1 MPDIT
6 VEEFAQDVGV
16 SVKRIQEQLV
26 EAGLSNKNAEDV
38 ISDVEKSKLLSF
50 LRKKHGKDS
59 GDGPRK
65 ITLRRKTIS
74 ELKVPVASQGRAKPR
89 SKTVS
94 IEFRKR
100 RTYAKRSD
108 LTDTAKEEKKVKASE
123 EKIQE
128 PEIES
133 SEAKNDELPIKKE
146 VADNKPER
154 VVDVVQKPEENE
166 TINQENL
173 LQGKNEVKSMPIQN
187 LPESEVKKVTTKD
200 KKKKKEQVHHKR
212 EELHVTSKTSG
223 KRRKKTYIKPVIP
236 QQKNKQHGFEKPTAP
251 IVREVEIPENISVSE
266 LGQRMSVKGSE
277 VVKILMGLGTMTT
290 INQIIDQET
299 AILVV
304 EEIGHNGIALKEEN
318 IEEDLANLIQYKDK
332 PKTRP
337 AVITVMG
344 HVDHGKTTL
353 LDFIRK
359 TKVVD
364 GEAGGI
370 TQHIGAYEVETSKG
384 KLTFID
390 TPGHAAFSS
399 MRARGANTTD
409 IVVLVVAA
417 NDGIKPQTE
426 EAINHAKAADVS
438 IVVAIN
444 KIDLDGADPDKV
456 KGDLAALDLTPD
468 DWGGNT
474 QMVPVSAIK
483 GDGIEDLL
491 ERIALE
497 AEILELKA
505 NYEGAA
511 QGVVIESELDKFK
524 GSVSTFL
531 IQNGTLKVGDLVVS
545 GNAMGKIKS
554 IVNSDGN
561 KIKQAGPS
569 AAVEVLGLNS
579 VPTAGDQFQVV
590 KNDKQ
595 AREISEYRTSK
606 EKEKKLLKQKDESV
620 GDLFE
625 TLGQETKKVLN
636 VIVKTDVGGTC
647 EAVVAALH
655 DLGNDKAK
663 VKLVS
668 SGVGGISESDANLAV
683 AVESIILGFNVR
695 ADNAAKKIIEE
706 ENIPLSYHSIIYELL
721 DDVKARMSGLL
732 DPIIKE
738 EILGTSEVLEV
749 FNSPK
754 FGQVAGC
761 NVIEGNVLR
770 NKPVRV
776 LRDDIVIFEGELN
789 SLRRFK
795 EDVNEVKNGNE
806 CGMGIKNYKD
816 IKPGDKIEV
825 FDRKEEA
832 QQI

>member
-1 MPDIT
+1 MTLT
-6 VEEFAQDVGV
+6 VKDFAKTLKISDKALIERMQKAGLEHSKSSDEVTASDKQALLKSLKGSKSSSKSVTSESGV
-16 SVKRIQEQLV
+16 KVTSKGKASSIKSSNKSYSDNIEAKRAQASEQLKEQQVKREEQLKAAKQNQEQKKKQV
-26 EAGLSNKNAEDV
+26 RQPKTQSKENPIDIKDQLSSAVNAY
-38 ISDVEKSKLLSF
+38 
-50 LRKKHGKDS
+50 KK
-59 GDGPRK
+59 
-65 ITLRRKTIS
+65 
-74 ELKVPVASQGRAKPR
+74 
-89 SKTVS
+89 
-94 IEFRKR
+94 
-100 RTYAKRSD
+100 
-108 LTDTAKEEKKVKASE
+108 KEGSPSE
-123 EKIQE
+123 EKHQFE
-128 PEIES
+128 VP
-133 SEAKNDELPIKKE
+133 SEFIKKDIE
-146 VADNKPER
+146 VP
-154 VVDVVQKPEENE
+154 E
-166 TINQENL
+166 TI
-173 LQGKNEVKSMPIQN
+173 
-187 LPESEVKKVTTKD
+187 
-200 KKKKKEQVHHKR
+200 QVG
-212 EELHVTSKTSG
+212 ELAKLM
-223 KRRKKTYIKPVIP
+223 
-236 QQKNKQHGFEKPTAP
+236 A
-251 IVREVEIPENISVSE
+251 
-266 LGQRMSVKGSE
+266 VKGGE
-277 VVKILMGLGTMTT
+277 VVKNLMSLGVVAT
-290 INQIIDQET
+290 INDVIDQET

-304 EEIGHNGIALKEEN
+304 EEIGHNGIAIQLDN
-318 IEEDLANLIQYKDK
+318 IEEDLANLIQYEGK

-370 TQHIGAYEVETSKG
+370 TQHIGAYEVDTTKG

-426 EAINHAKAADVS
+426 EAINHAKAAGVS

-444 KIDLDGADPDKV
+444 KIDLDGADIDKV
-456 KGDLAALDLTPD
+456 KGDLAAKDLTPE
-468 DWGGNT
+468 DWGGNI
-474 QMVPVSAIK
+474 QMVPISALK
-483 GDGIEDLL
+483 GDGVDDLL

-505 NYEGAA
+505 HYEGSA
-511 QGVVIESELDKFK
+511 QGVVIESELDKFR

-531 IQNGTLKVGDLVVS
+531 IQNGTLKIGDLVVS
-545 GNAMGKIKS
+545 GNAIGKIKS
-554 IVNSDGN
+554 IVDSDGN
-561 KIKQAGPS
+561 KIKSAMPS
-569 AAVEVLGLNS
+569 AAVEVLGLNL
-579 VPTAGDQFQVV
+579 VPNAGDHFQVV
-590 KNDKQ
+590 ENEKQ
-595 AREISEYRTSK
+595 AREIAEYRVTK
-606 EKEKKLLKQKDESV
+606 EKEKKLLKQKDETA

-625 TLGQETKKVLN
+625 TLGQDLKKVLN
-636 VIVKTDVGGTC
+636 VIIKTDVGGTC
-647 EAVVAALH
+647 EAIVAALY
-655 DLGNDKAK
+655 DLGTEKAK
-663 VKLVS
+663 VKIVS

-683 AVESIILGFNVR
+683 AVDSIIIGFNVR
-695 ADNAAKKIIEE
+695 ADNTAKKIIESE
-706 ENIPLSYHSIIYELL
+706 SIPLSYHSIIYELI

-738 EILGTSEVLEV
+738 EIVGTAEVLEV

-832 QQI
+832 QEI

>member
-1 MPDIT
+1 MAIT
-6 VEEFAQDVGV
+6 VKDFAKTLKISDKALIDRMQ
-16 SVKRIQEQLV
+16 K
-26 EAGLSNKNAEDV
+26 AGLSHSKASDEITASDKQALLKFLKGTKTQSKSVKSESGVTVTSKGKSSSAISTNKSY
-38 ISDVEKSKLLSF
+38 SDN
-50 LRKKHGKDS
+50 
-59 GDGPRK
+59 
-65 ITLRRKTIS
+65 
-74 ELKVPVASQGRAKPR
+74 
-89 SKTVS
+89 
-94 IEFRKR
+94 IE
-100 RTYAKRSD
+100 AKR
-108 LTDTAKEEKKVKASE
+108 AAASE
-123 EKIQE
+123 Q
-128 PEIES
+128 
-133 SEAKNDELPIKKE
+133 L
-146 VADNKPER
+146 
-154 VVDVVQKPEENE
+154 
-166 TINQENL
+166 
-173 LQGKNEVKSMPIQN
+173 
-187 LPESEVKKVTTKD
+187 
-200 KKKKKEQVHHKR
+200 KEQQTKR
-212 EELHVTSKTSG
+212 EEQLKAATKQKQEQRNKFVKKNEEKQNTQPVNVKDQLSSAVSAY
-223 KRRKKTYIKPVIP
+223 KRKEGSNFEDSQHQFEAPKELIKKDI
-236 QQKNKQHGFEKPTAP
+236 
-251 IVREVEIPENISVSE
+251 EIPSNIQVGE
-266 LGQRMSVKGSE
+266 LAKLMAVKGGE
-277 VVKILMGLGTMTT
+277 VVKNLMSLGVIATL
-290 INQIIDQET
+290 NDFIDQET

-304 EEIGHNGIALKEEN
+304 EEIGHNGIAIEEEDL
-318 IEEDLANLIQYKDK
+318 EEDLANLIQYKDE
-332 PKTRP
+332 PKSRP

-426 EAINHAKAADVS
+426 EAINHAKAAGVS

-444 KIDLDGADPDKV
+444 KIDIDGADAEKV
-456 KGDLAALDLTPD
+456 KGDLAAKDLTPD

-474 QMVPVSAIK
+474 QMVPVSALK
-483 GDGIEDLL
+483 GDGVDDLL

-505 NYEGAA
+505 HYDGAA
-511 QGVVIESELDKFK
+511 QGVVIESELDKFR
-524 GSVSTFL
+524 GAVSTFL

-554 IVNSDGN
+554 IVNSDGD

-569 AAVEVLGLNS
+569 AAIEVLGLNS
-579 VPTAGDQFQVV
+579 VPTAGDKFQVV

-595 AREISEYRTSK
+595 AREIAEYRSTK

-625 TLGQETKKVLN
+625 TLGQEAKKVLN

-647 EAVVAALH
+647 EAILAALH
-655 DLGNDKAK
+655 DLGNEKAK
-663 VKLVS
+663 VKIVS

-695 ADNAAKKIIEE
+695 ADNAAKKIIEDE
-706 ENIPLSYHSIIYELL
+706 AIPLSYHSIIYELL

-738 EILGTSEVLEV
+738 EIVGTAEVLEV

-816 IKPGDKIEV
+816 IKVGDKIEV
-825 FDRKEEA
+825 FDRKEVA
-832 QQI
+832 QTI

>member
-1 MPDIT
+1 MAIT
-6 VEEFAQDVGV
+6 VKDFAKTLKISDKALIERMQ
-16 SVKRIQEQLV
+16 K
-26 EAGLSNKNAEDV
+26 AGLSHSKESDEITASDKQALLKFLKGTKTQSKSVKSESGVTVTSKGKSSSAISTNKSY
-38 ISDVEKSKLLSF
+38 SDN
-50 LRKKHGKDS
+50 
-59 GDGPRK
+59 
-65 ITLRRKTIS
+65 
-74 ELKVPVASQGRAKPR
+74 
-89 SKTVS
+89 
-94 IEFRKR
+94 IE
-100 RTYAKRSD
+100 AKR
-108 LTDTAKEEKKVKASE
+108 AAASE
-123 EKIQE
+123 Q
-128 PEIES
+128 
-133 SEAKNDELPIKKE
+133 L
-146 VADNKPER
+146 
-154 VVDVVQKPEENE
+154 
-166 TINQENL
+166 
-173 LQGKNEVKSMPIQN
+173 
-187 LPESEVKKVTTKD
+187 
-200 KKKKKEQVHHKR
+200 KEQQTKR
-212 EELHVTSKTSG
+212 EEQLKAATKQKQEQRNKFAKKNEEKQNVQPINVKDQLSSAVNAY
-223 KRRKKTYIKPVIP
+223 KRREGSNFEDSQHQFEAPKELIKKDI
-236 QQKNKQHGFEKPTAP
+236 
-251 IVREVEIPENISVSE
+251 EIPSNIQVGE
-266 LGQRMSVKGSE
+266 LAKLMAVKGGE
-277 VVKILMGLGTMTT
+277 VVKNLMGLGVIATL
-290 INQIIDQET
+290 NDIIDQET

-304 EEIGHNGIALKEEN
+304 EEIGHNGVAIEEEN
-318 IEEDLANLIQYKDK
+318 LEEDLANLIQYKDE
-332 PKTRP
+332 PKSRP

-426 EAINHAKAADVS
+426 EAINHAKAAGVS

-444 KIDLDGADPDKV
+444 KIDLDGADPEKV
-456 KGDLAALDLTPD
+456 KGDLAAKDLTPD

-474 QMVPVSAIK
+474 QMVPVSALK
-483 GDGIEDLL
+483 GDGVDELL

-505 NYEGAA
+505 HYEGAA
-511 QGVVIESELDKFK
+511 QGVVIESQLDKFR

-545 GNAMGKIKS
+545 GNSMGKIKS
-554 IVNSDGN
+554 IVNSDGD

-569 AAVEVLGLNS
+569 AAIEVLGLNS

-595 AREISEYRTSK
+595 AREIAEYRSTK

-625 TLGQETKKVLN
+625 TLGQEAKKVLN
-636 VIVKTDVGGTC
+636 VIIKTDVGGTC
-647 EAVVAALH
+647 EAIIAALH
-655 DLGNDKAK
+655 DLGNEKAK
-663 VKLVS
+663 VKIVS

-695 ADNAAKKIIEE
+695 ADNAAKKIIEDE
-706 ENIPLSYHSIIYELL
+706 VIPLSYHSIIYELL
-721 DDVKARMSGLL
+721 DDVKARMSGML

-738 EILGTSEVLEV
+738 EIVGTAEVLEV

-816 IKPGDKIEV
+816 IKAGDKIEV

-832 QQI
+832 QTI

>member
-1 MPDIT
+1 MAIT
-6 VEEFAQDVGV
+6 VKDFAKTLKISD
-16 SVKRIQEQLV
+16 KALV
-26 EAGLSNKNAEDV
+26 DRMQKAGLSHSKSSDEITASDKQALLKFLKGTKTQSKSVRSESGVTVTSKGKSSSAISSNKSY
-38 ISDVEKSKLLSF
+38 SDN
-50 LRKKHGKDS
+50 
-59 GDGPRK
+59 
-65 ITLRRKTIS
+65 
-74 ELKVPVASQGRAKPR
+74 
-89 SKTVS
+89 
-94 IEFRKR
+94 IE
-100 RTYAKRSD
+100 AKR
-108 LTDTAKEEKKVKASE
+108 AAASE
-123 EKIQE
+123 Q
-128 PEIES
+128 
-133 SEAKNDELPIKKE
+133 L
-146 VADNKPER
+146 
-154 VVDVVQKPEENE
+154 
-166 TINQENL
+166 
-173 LQGKNEVKSMPIQN
+173 
-187 LPESEVKKVTTKD
+187 
-200 KKKKKEQVHHKR
+200 KEQQTKR
-212 EELHVTSKTSG
+212 EEQLKAVTKQKQEQRNKFAKKNEEKQNTQPVNVKDQLSSAVSAY
-223 KRRKKTYIKPVIP
+223 KRKEGSNFEDSQHQFEAPKELIKKDI
-236 QQKNKQHGFEKPTAP
+236 
-251 IVREVEIPENISVSE
+251 EIPSNIQVGE
-266 LGQRMSVKGSE
+266 LAKLMAVKGGE
-277 VVKILMGLGTMTT
+277 VVKNLMSLGVIATL
-290 INQIIDQET
+290 NDFIDQET

-304 EEIGHNGIALKEEN
+304 EEIGHNGIAIEEEDL
-318 IEEDLANLIQYKDK
+318 EEDLANLIQYKDE
-332 PKTRP
+332 PKSRP

-426 EAINHAKAADVS
+426 EAINHAKAAGVS

-444 KIDLDGADPDKV
+444 KIDLDGADAEKV
-456 KGDLAALDLTPD
+456 KGDLAAKDLTPD

-474 QMVPVSAIK
+474 QMVPVSALK
-483 GDGIEDLL
+483 GDGVDDLL

-505 NYEGAA
+505 HYDGAA
-511 QGVVIESELDKFK
+511 KGVVIESELDKFR
-524 GSVSTFL
+524 GAVSTFL

-554 IVNSDGN
+554 IVNSDGD
-561 KIKQAGPS
+561 KIRQAGPS
-569 AAVEVLGLNS
+569 AAIEVLGLNS

-595 AREISEYRTSK
+595 AREIAEYRSTK

-625 TLGQETKKVLN
+625 TLGQEAKKVLN

-647 EAVVAALH
+647 EAILAALH
-655 DLGNDKAK
+655 DLGNEKAK
-663 VKLVS
+663 VKIVS

-695 ADNAAKKIIEE
+695 ADNAAKKIIEDE
-706 ENIPLSYHSIIYELL
+706 VIPLSYHSIIYELL

-738 EILGTSEVLEV
+738 EIVGTAEVLEV

-816 IKPGDKIEV
+816 IKVGDKIEV

-832 QQI
+832 QTI

>member
-1 MPDIT
+1 M
-6 VEEFAQDVGV
+6 A
-16 SVKRIQEQLV
+16 
-26 EAGLSNKNAEDV
+26 
-38 ISDVEKSKLLSF
+38 
-50 LRKKHGKDS
+50 
-59 GDGPRK
+59 
-65 ITLRRKTIS
+65 
-74 ELKVPVASQGRAKPR
+74 
-89 SKTVS
+89 
-94 IEFRKR
+94 
-100 RTYAKRSD
+100 
-108 LTDTAKEEKKVKASE
+108 
-123 EKIQE
+123 
-128 PEIES
+128 
-133 SEAKNDELPIKKE
+133 
-146 VADNKPER
+146 
-154 VVDVVQKPEENE
+154 
-166 TINQENL
+166 
-173 LQGKNEVKSMPIQN
+173 
-187 LPESEVKKVTTKD
+187 
-200 KKKKKEQVHHKR
+200 
-212 EELHVTSKTSG
+212 
-223 KRRKKTYIKPVIP
+223 
-236 QQKNKQHGFEKPTAP
+236 
-251 IVREVEIPENISVSE
+251 
-266 LGQRMSVKGSE
+266 VKGGE
-277 VVKILMGLGTMTT
+277 VVKNLMGLGVIATL
-290 INQIIDQET
+290 NDIIDQET

-304 EEIGHNGIALKEEN
+304 EEIGHNGVAIEEEN
-318 IEEDLANLIQYKDK
+318 LEEDLANLIQYKDE
-332 PKTRP
+332 PKSRP

-426 EAINHAKAADVS
+426 EAINHAKAAGVS

-444 KIDLDGADPDKV
+444 KIDLDGADPEKV
-456 KGDLAALDLTPD
+456 KGDLAAKDLTPD

-474 QMVPVSAIK
+474 QMVPVSALK
-483 GDGIEDLL
+483 GDGVDELL

-505 NYEGAA
+505 HYEGAA
-511 QGVVIESELDKFK
+511 QGVVIESQLDKFR

-531 IQNGTLKVGDLVVS
+531 IQNGILKVGDLVVS
-545 GNAMGKIKS
+545 GNSMGKIKS
-554 IVNSDGN
+554 IVNSDGD

-569 AAVEVLGLNS
+569 AAIEVLGLNS

-595 AREISEYRTSK
+595 AREIAEYRSTK

-625 TLGQETKKVLN
+625 TLGQEAKKVLN
-636 VIVKTDVGGTC
+636 VIIKTDVGGTC
-647 EAVVAALH
+647 EAIIAALH
-655 DLGNDKAK
+655 DLGNEKAK
-663 VKLVS
+663 VKIVS

-695 ADNAAKKIIEE
+695 ADNAAKKIIEDE
-706 ENIPLSYHSIIYELL
+706 VIPLSYHSIIYELL
-721 DDVKARMSGLL
+721 DDVKARMSGML
-732 DPIIKE
+732 DPIIRE
-738 EILGTSEVLEV
+738 EIVGTAEVLEV

-816 IKPGDKIEV
+816 IKAGDKIEV

-832 QQI
+832 QTI